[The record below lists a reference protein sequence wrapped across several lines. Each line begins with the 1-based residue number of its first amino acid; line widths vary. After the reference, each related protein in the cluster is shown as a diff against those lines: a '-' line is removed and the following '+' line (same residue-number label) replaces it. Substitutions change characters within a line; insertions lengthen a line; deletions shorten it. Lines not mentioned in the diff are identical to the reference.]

1 MFFIGWGYPSRP
13 YVGVSTRWWWCRAGV
28 CVGVR
33 MGVCGRRVPM
43 RGVCGRAVVAWL
55 ALSVWPWCGRVLCVV
70 GVGLSW
76 LLCGRARVWAKNDSS
91 VVWFVNLGVSW
102 LNFRELSVVDSG
114 FVF

>member
-1 MFFIGWGYPSRP
+1 MWACLL
-13 YVGVSTRWWWCRAGV
+13 VGGGVARVCTWACVWV
-28 CVGVR
+28 CVG
-33 MGVCGRRVPM
+33 GACL
-43 RGVCGRAVVAWL
+43 CVV
-55 ALSVWPWCGRVLCVV
+55 CVV